1 MLSGEKILVT
11 GGSGLVGRE
20 LAGPLAKDNE
30 VWAVSRFLPEEAR
43 AGSVNSWAIG
53 RQSIEDMGIK
63 TFAADLTGDLDG
75 LPTDFTYVLHLAHTR
90 LAPEKVYDAVRSNT
104 LTAAK
109 VLNHC
114 RKAKAALVMSSS
126 AVYSF
131 PKDVWDVVDERSELG
146 KSGPP
151 FQNATSPASKI
162 SLEATSRACAAILG
176 LRVVAM
182 RLNVCYGPGGG
193 MPVRDMDKI
202 VAGEPITHFGDPY
215 PHSPIHFADMAGQVE
230 ALMDAASAEALFVN
244 WCGDETVTQ
253 RQWCEQAAKL
263 AGRSPDLVPI
273 PGAPGNINDPTLR
286 RSITGPCK
294 RSFEEGFAEV
304 YRLRHGAP
312 AAG

>member
-11 GGSGLVGRE
+11 GGAGLVGRE
-20 LAGPLAKDNE
+20 LAGPLAKNNE
-30 VWAVSRFLPEEAR
+30 VWAVSRFLPDDAR

-53 RQSIEDMGIK
+53 RQAIEDMGIK

-75 LPTDFTYVLHLAHTR
+75 LPSDFTYILHLAHTR
-90 LAPEKVYDAVRSNT
+90 LAPEMVYDAVRANT

-114 RKAKAALVMSSS
+114 RNAKAALVMSSS

-131 PKDVWDVVDERSELG
+131 PKDVWDVIAERSDLG

-162 SLEATSRACAAILG
+162 SLEATARACAAILG
-176 LRVVAM
+176 LRTIVM

-193 MPVRDMDKI
+193 MPVRDMDQI
-202 VAGEPITHFGDPY
+202 AAGGQINRFGDPY
-215 PHSPIHFADMAGQVE
+215 PHSPIHFADMSDQLE
-230 ALMDAASAEALFVN
+230 ALLDAASTEALFVN

-253 RQWCEQAAKL
+253 RQWCEQAARM
-263 AGRSPDLVPI
+263 AGKHPDLTPT

-286 RSITGPCK
+286 SSITGPCK
-294 RSFEEGFAEV
+294 RSFEESFAEI
-304 YRLRHGAP
+304 YRIRHGA
-312 AAG
+312 